1 MNQIFM
7 VIFLV
12 LSGFI
17 VGNVWSDRG
26 WQKKWAE
33 RDAAALSQEVNAQFA
48 ARIIE
53 QGRTIARDEAVKDA
67 QQKSAEISARAA
79 YLSDSVNQ
87 LRAEAKKYAIRLD
100 AAKHTATKTAEGMLT
115 NMLGDIAA
123 EAQLYAEIADER
135 YIAGVTCQQIYES
148 LRDKKHQM

>member
-100 AAKHTATKTAEGMLT
+100 AAKHTDLT
-115 NMLGDIAA
+115 
-123 EAQLYAEIADER
+123 
-135 YIAGVTCQQIYES
+135 QQ
-148 LRDKKHQM
+148 

>member
-1 MNQIFM
+1 MA
-7 VIFLV
+7 
-12 LSGFI
+12 
-17 VGNVWSDRG
+17 
-26 WQKKWAE
+26 KKWAE

-100 AAKHTATKTAEGMLT
+100 AAKHTADLAAAVRGKTTKPPKECSPTCSEILQQKLSFMLKLLT
-115 NMLGDIAA
+115 NATSQ
-123 EAQLYAEIADER
+123 E
-135 YIAGVTCQQIYES
+135 
-148 LRDKKHQM
+148 

>member
-1 MNQIFM
+1 MM
-7 VIFLV
+7 RTLV
-12 LSGFI
+12 LIGRIF

-87 LRAEAKKYAIRLD
+87 LRAEAKKIC
-100 AAKHTATKTAEGMLT
+100 HTP
-115 NMLGDIAA
+115 
-123 EAQLYAEIADER
+123 
-135 YIAGVTCQQIYES
+135 
-148 LRDKKHQM
+148 

>member
-26 WQKKWAE
+26 WQNKWAE

-87 LRAEAKKYAIRLD
+87 LRAEAKNMPYALTQRSIPQILPLPSE
-100 AAKHTATKTAEGMLT
+100 AKQPKPPKECSPTCSEILQQKLSFMLKLLT
-115 NMLGDIAA
+115 NATSQ
-123 EAQLYAEIADER
+123 E
-135 YIAGVTCQQIYES
+135 
-148 LRDKKHQM
+148 

>member
-33 RDAAALSQEVNAQFA
+33 RDAAELSQEVNVQFA

-53 QGRTIARDEAVKDA
+53 QGRSISRDEAVKDA

-87 LRAEAKKYAIRLD
+87 LRAEAKKYAIRL
-100 AAKHTATKTAEGMLT
+100 
-115 NMLGDIAA
+115 
-123 EAQLYAEIADER
+123 YAEIADKR
-135 YIAGVTCQQIYES
+135 YIAGVTCQRIYES

>member
-1 MNQIFM
+1 M

-87 LRAEAKKYAIRLD
+87 LRAEAKNMPYA
-100 AAKHTATKTAEGMLT
+100 LT
-115 NMLGDIAA
+115 QRSIPQILPLPS
-123 EAQLYAEIADER
+123 EANNQNRRRNAHQHARR
-135 YIAGVTCQQIYES
+135 YCSRSSALC
-148 LRDKKHQM
+148 

>member
-1 MNQIFM
+1 M

-100 AAKHTATKTAEGMLT
+100 AAKHTADLAAAVRGKNNQKPPKECSPTCSEILQQKLSFMLKLLT
-115 NMLGDIAA
+115 NATSQ
-123 EAQLYAEIADER
+123 E
-135 YIAGVTCQQIYES
+135 
-148 LRDKKHQM
+148 

>member
-100 AAKHTATKTAEGMLT
+100 AAKHTQILPLPSEAKQPKPPKECSPTCSEILQQKLSFMLKLLT
-115 NMLGDIAA
+115 NATSQ
-123 EAQLYAEIADER
+123 E
-135 YIAGVTCQQIYES
+135 
-148 LRDKKHQM
+148 